1 MFAVIKTGGKQYKV
15 AQDDVLIVE
24 KLDADAGSEFV
35 FEDVLM
41 VGEGEDVSMGDT
53 VASAQVVAEVVEQR
67 KGAKVI
73 IFKKRQRNTYKRK
86 KGHRQQETVVK
97 ITEILAKG
105 GKKAAAKKAAP
116 KTEAAPKAE
125 APAAEA
131 PKAKAA
137 PAKEAAPKAAPKA
150 DAAPAKDDDLT
161 KLTGVGKVAAG
172 KLVDAGFTSFAQLAE
187 LSDAD
192 FATLDETIFKGRVPM
207 DRLVSESK
215 DLLG

>member
-15 AQDDVLIVE
+15 AQDDVLVVE
-24 KLDADAGSEFV
+24 KLDADAGAEFI
-35 FEDVLM
+35 FDDVLM
-41 VGEGEDVSMGDT
+41 MGDGDKIEMGAPN
-53 VASAQVVAEVVEQR
+53 VAGAQVVAEVVEQR

-86 KGHRQQETVVK
+86 KGHRQHETVVK

-105 GKKAAAKKAAP
+105 GKKAAAKKKAAP
-116 KTEAAPKAE
+116 SPEAPKAE
-125 APAAEA
+125 AEPKAEA
-131 PKAKAA
+131 LK
-137 PAKEAAPKAAPKA
+137 KEAAPAAKAETKS
-150 DAAPAKDDDLT
+150 DDLT

-172 KLVDAGFTSFAQLAE
+172 KLAEAGFTSYAQLAA

-207 DRLVSESK
+207 DQLVSEAK
-215 DLLG
+215 DLDS